1 MQRASKVSLIAIAVT
16 ASGGAVALLTPFVGC
31 MGEGTTCPPLVVL
44 VDAGP
49 DAHEAGPG
57 PTGVRLANLSPT
69 APSIDFCLAPQGTG
83 VFTGPILA
91 AYASMLNSQG
101 IAPGASNLGYQQVSA
116 YISVKPDTYMV
127 RIVAVP
133 DCSVGLL
140 QADVPVTTLA
150 NGGFATVALLG
161 EALPKSLQGIA
172 LADDPTQPVGEA
184 GAKLYLRFLHAAPNQ
199 GDIEVSLN
207 NKPDFDLPFGQ
218 TSSAD
223 AATPDA
229 SLKVDK
235 NGYLVTSGATNGAS
249 VGFAPV
255 QAGDGGAPALAQGT
269 FYAAAGAVLTLA
281 VVGDSPQTDGGTAPF
296 GILECVDNAATVG
309 VLGQCAVLDGGH

>member
-1 MQRASKVSLIAIAVT
+1 MKRASKVSLIAIAVT

-44 VDAGP
+44 IDAGP

-57 PTGVRLANLSPT
+57 PAGIRLANLSPT
-69 APSIDFCLAPQGTG
+69 APNIDFCIAPQETG
-83 VFTGPILA
+83 VFQGPLLA

-101 IAPGASNLGYQQVSA
+101 IAPGGSNVSYQQVSS
-116 YISVKPDTYMV
+116 YISVKPDTYAV

-140 QADVPVTTLA
+140 QTDVPVTTLA

-161 EALPKSLQGIA
+161 EALPRSLQGIA

-199 GDIEVSLN
+199 GDIEVTLN

-223 AATPDA
+223 AATQDA

-235 NGYLVTSGATNGAS
+235 NGYLVTGGATNGAS
-249 VGFAPV
+249 VGFLPAED
-255 QAGDGGAPALAQGT
+255 AAASALATGT
-269 FYAAAGAVLTLA
+269 FYAAAGAVVTLA
-281 VVGDSPQTDGGTAPF
+281 VVGDSPQTDGATAPF
-296 GILECVDNAATVG
+296 GILKCVDNAATVG
-309 VLGQCAVLDGGH
+309 VLGQCSVLDGGL